1 MSMFTKSELEFLKLL
16 ENDKFFVTESSDKDR
31 RKVLDKTVSILRDLG
46 YDPKISKKSED
57 KWIAT
62 NNSGDL
68 GGESLCISIGKLKG
82 LDKVCSAVN
91 KEIKPQAKLS
101 PDNYGTVFLSMKESV
116 VTESYLGN
124 YIRNKIYLSKMG
136 KNPDLNRRTIISF
149 IKKMETHYETSLLD
163 EEVKDLMKKRNV
175 GDYYLPKGS
184 MTFPDGKEITFA
196 FCYDKSSFTPG
207 AAMKTEDG
215 SYVILLYPKFFE
227 CEDMEDKIFTV
238 MHEIGHVRL
247 GHLEHRNQSI
257 DMNRREHQMVKGRAI
272 YPELNADLYAVLNGA
287 KMYTI
292 LSYTDARDYNKKYDY
307 RYSNNEIALR
317 YGFVFKNY
325 KKYGKMY
332 ESSMME
338 GVLDKGSVG
347 TKSGT
352 LTSITGEFNVEEVYF
367 SKYNDKDYAYVKVEG
382 DDRPL
387 RGRSEVI
394 IMKDDEIFLCF
405 KDNGKYRLPGG
416 GWDKLESYEHA
427 AIREAKE
434 EARILCDDVEYAIC
448 RVDWEDKVPDKC
460 FKENIPEEGYWY
472 GWFTKVYVAR
482 YSGKY
487 NGHIDKEDQ
496 DKDMASNG
504 KFYKYSEVKDILY
517 PDHKIAIEKYL
528 QSSLNVMEKT
538 DSKNDDPKQKMLDE
552 FKHYVK
558 WCTMDDGSFMA
569 IRPLK
574 NYMIHNSKKQGDML
588 LLATLCSLP
597 KDKVKHILECLHN
610 NVRFNDERV
619 DFHTCYLPGDV
630 FIYILLSDVKKE
642 SVEEFYEEFCIED
655 PFGEVDEFYLEASDD
670 SNTHIILEEI
680 YPNIEEVLST
690 REGDKLFKRYVEDFV
705 DRNTEKLHEPCPISM
720 IAFTDYDK
728 AKFYQLFKF
737 EEKELI
743 KIVTKAVN
751 AVSSSAQFKLVKQN
765 PIFSVFYCVLRYY
778 ILKNDVAGINTTLII
793 HALAS
798 YPSVFSKYFKYGAN
812 PGVMKYT
819 ADHLTEK
826 FIFKQ
831 EKHVFGAL
839 KKSIDSAYKFLKPYF
854 KEAPDKEIIRYI
866 QRIRNDQNSMIKKI
880 AIEYNKNYNAGK
892 TVSTQSETYD
902 TGALIDE
909 YNNDTSKVE
918 TLAQKVV
925 INILTNGIDLRILE
939 TAGAMAQLSVTE
951 LRLYLTKI
959 LIDSR
964 STELEEFVNSVLFIY
979 LFDEKHEIHE
989 IRSRVFLSFGI
1000 ELFRKT
1006 NSNNKNIV
1014 TIKSTLDKWAEETGI
1029 HSRYRREPT
1038 RISYKKG
1045 IYWYILLTIQMN
1057 V

>member
-1 MSMFTKSELEFLKLL
+1 M
-16 ENDKFFVTESSDKDR
+16 
-31 RKVLDKTVSILRDLG
+31 
-46 YDPKISKKSED
+46 
-57 KWIAT
+57 
-62 NNSGDL
+62 
-68 GGESLCISIGKLKG
+68 
-82 LDKVCSAVN
+82 
-91 KEIKPQAKLS
+91 
-101 PDNYGTVFLSMKESV
+101 
-116 VTESYLGN
+116 
-124 YIRNKIYLSKMG
+124 
-136 KNPDLNRRTIISF
+136 
-149 IKKMETHYETSLLD
+149 
-163 EEVKDLMKKRNV
+163 
-175 GDYYLPKGS
+175 
-184 MTFPDGKEITFA
+184 
-196 FCYDKSSFTPG
+196 
-207 AAMKTEDG
+207 
-215 SYVILLYPKFFE
+215 
-227 CEDMEDKIFTV
+227 
-238 MHEIGHVRL
+238 
-247 GHLEHRNQSI
+247 
-257 DMNRREHQMVKGRAI
+257 
-272 YPELNADLYAVLNGA
+272 
-287 KMYTI
+287 
-292 LSYTDARDYNKKYDY
+292 
-307 RYSNNEIALR
+307 
-317 YGFVFKNY
+317 
-325 KKYGKMY
+325 
-332 ESSMME
+332 
-338 GVLDKGSVG
+338 
-347 TKSGT
+347 
-352 LTSITGEFNVEEVYF
+352 
-367 SKYNDKDYAYVKVEG
+367 
-382 DDRPL
+382 
-387 RGRSEVI
+387 
-394 IMKDDEIFLCF
+394 
-405 KDNGKYRLPGG
+405 
-416 GWDKLESYEHA
+416 
-427 AIREAKE
+427 
-434 EARILCDDVEYAIC
+434 
-448 RVDWEDKVPDKC
+448 
-460 FKENIPEEGYWY
+460 
-472 GWFTKVYVAR
+472 AR

-538 DSKNDDPKQKMLDE
+538 DSKNDDPKQKMLDD

-588 LLATLCSLP
+588 LLATLGSLP
-597 KDKVKHILECLHN
+597 KNKVKHILECLHN
-610 NVRFNDERV
+610 NVSFNDERV

-655 PFGEVDEFYLEASDD
+655 SFDEVDEFYLEASDD
-670 SNTHIILEEI
+670 SNTHIIAEEI
-680 YPNIEEVLST
+680 YPKIEEVLST
-690 REGDKLFKRYVEDFV
+690 KEGDKLFKRYVEEFV

-728 AKFYQLFKF
+728 AKFYQLFNL

-778 ILKNDVAGINTTLII
+778 ILKNDTAGINATLII

-854 KEAPDKEIIRYI
+854 KEASDKEIIRYI

-964 STELEEFVNSVLFIY
+964 STELEEFVTSVLFIY
-979 LFDEKHEIHE
+979 LFDEKHETHE